1 MSLRLRSKEAR
12 ENKKRHGLVRF
23 LAGAAVLVAALYV
36 AYSIISDNIAIK
48 NNMERYEQLVAET
61 NAVKARNEQIDGYL
75 KSNESLDEY
84 IEDIA
89 RDKLDFANA
98 DERIIYVVP
107 SAGGTEQ

>member
-12 ENKKRHGLVRF
+12 ENKKRHGFVRF
-23 LAGAAVLVAALYV
+23 LVGTAVLVTAVYV

-61 NAVKARNEQIDGYL
+61 NAVKAKNEQIDGYL
-75 KSNESLDEY
+75 NNNESLDEY

-107 SAGGTEQ
+107 SAGGN